1 MKMKNMMK
9 AEATRFG
16 QEVLSYGGLRA
27 SRKEYR
33 ETLWF
38 VALVCCFGNSG
49 DHEQIILPVYFKREK
64 DDLQKN
70 KSTQVILSLRCI

>member
-1 MKMKNMMK
+1 MK

-49 DHEQIILPVYFKREK
+49 DRSSC
-64 DDLQKN
+64 N
-70 KSTQVILSLRCI
+70 KQPLSTYCVLSYLINHLFITSP